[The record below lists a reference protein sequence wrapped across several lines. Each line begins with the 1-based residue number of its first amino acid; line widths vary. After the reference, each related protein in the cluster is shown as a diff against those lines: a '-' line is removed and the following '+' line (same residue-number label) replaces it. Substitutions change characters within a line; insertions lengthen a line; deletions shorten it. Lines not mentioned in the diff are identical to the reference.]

1 MTRAA
6 TIPVTLALAC
16 LLAGAT
22 RPAATLGEV
31 AATPTRVADG
41 GACSTAIDCASDFC
55 VDGVCCDSACD
66 GAAESCNQRGREG
79 TCSPL
84 PAPAPPLSRKGLF
97 SVIALLTAFGVL
109 SFSRRR
115 RLGAAA
121 THG

>member
-1 MTRAA
+1 MARAA
-6 TIPVTLALAC
+6 ATHSALALGC
-16 LLAGAT
+16 LLALTAPQFST
-22 RPAATLGEV
+22 AAFGGPPSTQIPE
-31 AATPTRVADG
+31 G
-41 GACSTAIDCASDFC
+41 GACNGPSDCASDYC
-55 VDGVCCDSACD
+55 VDGVCCDTACN
-66 GAAESCNQRGREG
+66 GPAESCNQDGHEG